1 MQCLPVVGH
10 VWFNLLVFKIL
21 SQSAGAIDKKGSSS
35 KDVVPP
41 PQTHNQEN
49 LITVYLMGQP
59 YDGVYDVLGNFLLTP
74 CSAPALFLPPQH
86 S

>member
-1 MQCLPVVGH
+1 MQCLPVVGQ
-10 VWFNLLVFKIL
+10 VWFNLLVLKIL
-21 SQSAGAIDKKGSSS
+21 SQSADAIDKNDSSS
-35 KDVVPP
+35 KDGMPS
-41 PQTHNQEN
+41 PQTHNLEN

-59 YDGVYDVLGNFLLTP
+59 YDGVYDVLGNLLLTP